1 MKKNIKHHLNNSKIV
16 GRGNIDTFL
25 EQILAPFTLLVSYKH
40 FNKNGGNKLVAWTQ
54 NSPKETIHDEQN
66 TIKTIKPNE
75 FPWNI
80 QQ

>member
-1 MKKNIKHHLNNSKIV
+1 MHKATTQLQQYYLKGTN
-16 GRGNIDTFL
+16 TC
-25 EQILAPFTLLVSYKH
+25 PFTLLVSYKH